1 MDGYPVADSAQ
12 VAGNKSGAWGARGTC
27 PREHAGVIAQVTR
40 EDCQGTREKGKSGKG
55 TDSLGRN
62 ERGTIGELRP
72 PKA

>member
-1 MDGYPVADSAQ
+1 MQTVHKWLEISQGHGELEAHA
-12 VAGNKSGAWGARGTC
+12 